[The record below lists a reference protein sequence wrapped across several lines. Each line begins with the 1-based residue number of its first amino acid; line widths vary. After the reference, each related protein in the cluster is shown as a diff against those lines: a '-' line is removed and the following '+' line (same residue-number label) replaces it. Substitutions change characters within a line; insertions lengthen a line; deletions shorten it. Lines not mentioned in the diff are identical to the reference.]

1 METIYKT
8 LIKSEQLNQVWLLIE
23 SSTLRMFNLQMAFLT
38 KISFLINLLD

>member
-23 SSTLRMFNLQMAFLT
+23 SSSLHLFNLQMAFLI
-38 KISFLINLLD
+38 KI